1 MSLSKAIGVI
11 GVFNEFGNLFQLVT
25 SAVSYMRSKWNGS
38 QEKQQLKQEDLL
50 QLQSDLQRLTDTL
63 PAMYNLID
71 RAEWRIHVPSV
82 AQLLPKLKDA
92 VYDAEDLL
100 DEFRWYKLKLKIEGN
115 NDESQMSPLID
126 FFHSVTHGSFNKVT
140 DIQTRLSHISA
151 QLEKMGMHEA
161 TPRFDKL
168 VRPPTTSFRTEP
180 NILGRDKELKEV
192 MRLLGVPAPD
202 HGSSSR
208 CRSTSKRKRTASS
221 AADSTEPIR
230 IPSVPVLPIVGI
242 GGVGKTTLAQ
252 EITTLPSVKSHF
264 DNIIWICVSDDFDEE
279 RFTKV
284 LIKSLSRKEA
294 TADNLDDLQQVLA
307 EEAGKRRFLLIL
319 DDIWPAALND
329 GQCWR
334 KFCAPLTKVLKG
346 SMLLVTTRFAEVADI
361 VGTVESFVLEGLKE
375 DVFWD
380 FFKLC
385 VFGSEDSH
393 IDPQLEQ
400 IGKSILVKL
409 KGTPLAAKTIG
420 RLLQKSLTSAH
431 WNDILNNELWQIEQ
445 KETDILPA
453 LRLSYMYLPFR
464 LKRCFSFCAVY
475 PKDYNFKKDILAEIW
490 VAEGFVEPR
499 GSSPLQHIGE
509 QYFEDL
515 VNLSFFHKLRGK
527 YVIHDLMHD
536 MALLVSKDEC
546 FIVKNTSGIEKVPPS
561 VRHLSILSS
570 SGVKCSDLMSLCKHT
585 KLRTL
590 LCNKYFR
597 SEILSSLMDCWFD
610 ELGCLRVFFC
620 AFKLERLPE
629 RIDNLKHLRYLG
641 ISRKRHFIEVPSS
654 FWSLYNLQ
662 ILSARKCTFQRL
674 HIGASKLINLQK
686 FESRI
691 LEMKVDAKELGEQIG
706 FINNFPDIKDLV
718 IYNLSAISKDHAA
731 MVELR
736 KRKDLTSLTL
746 SWFSLRSPEHNEIE
760 VLPEHNEIEVIPL
773 HNVIEVLQALQPP
786 TNVKSVCIQGYP
798 GEYFPTWF
806 SGSDGLNAMPFSG
819 TFLSSVT
826 QLSIEGCQNLR
837 SCRLDVPA
845 VRKIEI
851 AHCRNVKSVRIEH
864 LEDSTFSLQELKVY
878 NCPNITYLL
887 APSIRKLE
895 VKNSGNLGDSVDC
908 NPLTILSSSLTE
920 LSIDGCQNL
929 SDCRLDVPAIRK
941 IEIAHCRNVKSVRIE
956 HLEDSTFSL
965 QELKVYNCP
974 NITYLLVP
982 SIRKL
987 ELKNYGSLGDSNGCS
1002 SLTILSSSLT
1012 ELSIDG
1018 CQNLSDCRLDVPAIR
1033 KIEIWHCRNVKSV
1046 RIEHLED
1053 STFSLQELM
1062 VFDCPNNTHHL
1073 LAPSIRK
1080 LELNNSGNL
1089 GDSIDCSSLTFLH
1102 LSCDHLTSMDLQKW
1116 SLPLLQELYISICPC
1131 LISIRD
1137 SEQVHTDVSLG
1148 WARRRSTGK
1157 FPFLTHLAIGWCP
1170 KLETLDGLLTH
1181 EYLPA
1186 IKDLTIMSC
1195 PRLNWQSGM
1204 MLPSSIQR
1212 LQLHDSGNIS
1222 RSCLVSH
1229 TSTSLQEPSG

>member
-11 GVFNEFGNLFQLVT
+11 SGINEFGNLFQLVT
-25 SAVSYMRSKWNGS
+25 SAVSYVRSKWNGS
-38 QEKQQLKQEDLL
+38 QETQQLKQEDLL

-100 DEFRWYKLKLKIEGN
+100 DEFRWYKLKLEIEGN

-161 TPRFDKL
+161 TPRFDKS

-192 MRLLGVPAPD
+192 MGLLGVPAPD

-307 EEAGKRRFLLIL
+307 KEAGKKRFLLIL

-361 VGTVESFVLEGLKE
+361 VGTMESYVLDGLE
-375 DVFWD
+375 DDVFWD

-400 IGKSILVKL
+400 IGKSILKKL

-420 RLLQKSLTSAH
+420 RLLRNSLTSDH
-431 WNDILNNELWQIEQ
+431 WSDILNNELWQIEQ

-453 LRLSYMYLPFR
+453 LRLSYMYLPFH

-475 PKDYNFKKDILAEIW
+475 PKDHNFKKDILAEIW
-490 VAEGFVEPR
+490 VAEGFVEPQ
-499 GSSPLQHIGE
+499 GSIPLQHIGE

-515 VNLSFFHKLRGK
+515 VNLSFFLKHRGK

-546 FIVKNTSGIEKVPPS
+546 FIVKNTSGIDNVPPS

-590 LCNKYFR
+590 LCDKHFR

-620 AFKLERLPE
+620 AFKLEQLPK
-629 RIDNLKHLRYLG
+629 RIGNQKHLRYLG
-641 ISRKRHFIEVPSS
+641 ISRNCHFNEVPSS

-662 ILSARKCTFQRL
+662 ILYAKNCTFQRL

-691 LEMKVDAKELGEQIG
+691 LEMEDDAVKLVEQIG
-706 FINNFPDIKDLV
+706 FIENFLGKKDLV
-718 IYNLSAISKDHAA
+718 IYNLGAISKDHAA
-731 MVELR
+731 KLELR

-746 SWFSLRSPEHNEIE
+746 RWFSFSSPEHNEIE

-786 TNVKSVCIQGYP
+786 TNVKSVRIQDYP

-819 TFLSSVT
+819 TILSSVT
-826 QLSIEGCQNLR
+826 ELSIEGCR
-837 SCRLDVPA
+837 
-845 VRKIEI
+845 
-851 AHCRNVKSVRIEH
+851 
-864 LEDSTFSLQELKVY
+864 
-878 NCPNITYLL
+878 
-887 APSIRKLE
+887 
-895 VKNSGNLGDSVDC
+895 
-908 NPLTILSSSLTE
+908 
-920 LSIDGCQNL
+920 NL

-974 NITYLLVP
+974 NIT
-982 SIRKL
+982 
-987 ELKNYGSLGDSNGCS
+987 
-1002 SLTILSSSLT
+1002 
-1012 ELSIDG
+1012 
-1018 CQNLSDCRLDVPAIR
+1018 
-1033 KIEIWHCRNVKSV
+1033 
-1046 RIEHLED
+1046 
-1053 STFSLQELM
+1053 
-1062 VFDCPNNTHHL
+1062 HHL

-1080 LELNNSGNL
+1080 LELKNSGNL
-1089 GDSIDCSSLTFLH
+1089 GDSIDCSSLTILH
-1102 LSCDHLTSMDLQKW
+1102 LSCDHLTSVDLQKW
-1116 SLPLLQELYISICPC
+1116 SLPLLQELKISDCPC

-1137 SEQVHTDVSLG
+1137 SEQVPTDLSLG

-1157 FPFLTHLAIGWCP
+1157 FPFLTHLTIGGCR

-1186 IKDLTIMSC
+1186 IKDLTIMFC

-1204 MLPSSIQR
+1204 ILPASIQR
-1212 LQLHDSGNIS
+1212 LQLFVSGNIS
-1222 RSCLVSH
+1222 PSCLVSH
-1229 TSTSLQEPSG
+1229 TSTSLQELSG

>member
-11 GVFNEFGNLFQLVT
+11 SGINEFGNLFQLVT

-100 DEFRWYKLKLKIEGN
+100 DEFRWYKLKLEIKGN

-126 FFHSVTHGSFNKVT
+126 FFHSVTHGSFNKAT
-140 DIQTRLSHISA
+140 DIQTRLGHISA

-161 TPRFDKL
+161 TPRFDKS

-252 EITTLPSVKSHF
+252 EITTLPSVNSHF

-307 EEAGKRRFLLIL
+307 EEAGKKRFLLIL

-361 VGTVESFVLEGLKE
+361 VGTMESYVLEGLKE

-420 RLLQKSLTSAH
+420 RLLRKSLTSAH

-453 LRLSYMYLPFR
+453 LRLSYMYLPFH

-490 VAEGFVEPR
+490 VAEGFVEPQ
-499 GSSPLQHIGE
+499 GSIPLQHIGE

-515 VNLSFFHKLRGK
+515 VNLSFFLKHRGK

-546 FIVKNTSGIEKVPPS
+546 FIVKNTSGIKEVPPN

-570 SGVKCSDLMSLCKHT
+570 SGVNCSDLMSLCKHT

-590 LCNKYFR
+590 LCNKYVW
-597 SEILSSLMDCWFD
+597 SEPLSLMVSWFH
-610 ELGCLRVFFC
+610 ELGCLRVFCC
-620 AFKLERLPE
+620 AFKLRQLPE
-629 RIDNLKHLRYLG
+629 RIGNLKHLRYLE
-641 ISRKRHFIEVPSS
+641 ISGKYHFNEVPSS

-662 ILSARKCTFQRL
+662 ILYARKCTFQRL
-674 HIGASKLINLQK
+674 PDIGASKLINLQK

-691 LEMKVDAKELGEQIG
+691 LQMEVDAVKLGEQIG
-706 FINNFPDIKDLV
+706 FINNFPDIKYLV
-718 IYNLSAISKDHAA
+718 LYNLGAISKDHAA
-731 MVELR
+731 KLELR
-736 KRKDLTSLTL
+736 KRKDLTGLTL
-746 SWFSLRSPEHNEIE
+746 SWFSFISRKFNEIE
-760 VLPEHNEIEVIPL
+760 VLAEHNEIEVIPF

-786 TNVKSVCIQGYP
+786 TNVKSVRIQGYP

-819 TFLSSVT
+819 TILSSVT
-826 QLSIEGCQNLR
+826 ELSIE
-837 SCRLDVPA
+837 
-845 VRKIEI
+845 
-851 AHCRNVKSVRIEH
+851 
-864 LEDSTFSLQELKVY
+864 
-878 NCPNITYLL
+878 
-887 APSIRKLE
+887 
-895 VKNSGNLGDSVDC
+895 
-908 NPLTILSSSLTE
+908 
-920 LSIDGCQNL
+920 GCQNL

-956 HLEDSTFSL
+956 HMEDSTFSLQELKVYNCPNITYLLAPSIRKLELKNYGSLGDSNDCSSLTILSSSLTELSIEGCQNLSDCRLDVPAIRKIEIAHCRNVKSVRMELLEDSTFSL

-974 NITYLLVP
+974 NITYLL
-982 SIRKL
+982 
-987 ELKNYGSLGDSNGCS
+987 
-1002 SLTILSSSLT
+1002 
-1012 ELSIDG
+1012 
-1018 CQNLSDCRLDVPAIR
+1018 
-1033 KIEIWHCRNVKSV
+1033 
-1046 RIEHLED
+1046 
-1053 STFSLQELM
+1053 
-1062 VFDCPNNTHHL
+1062 
-1073 LAPSIRK
+1073 APSIRK
-1080 LELNNSGNL
+1080 LELENSGNL
-1089 GDSIDCSSLTFLH
+1089 DSIDCSSLTILH

-1116 SLPLLQELYISICPC
+1116 SLPLLQELKISGCPC

-1137 SEQVHTDVSLG
+1137 SEQVPTDLSLG

-1157 FPFLTHLAIGWCP
+1157 FPFLTHLTIDFCQ
-1170 KLETLDGLLTH
+1170 KLESLDGFLTH

-1186 IKDLTIMSC
+1186 IKDLTIWYC

-1212 LQLHDSGNIS
+1212 LQLINSGNIS
-1222 RSCLVSH
+1222 CSCLVSH
-1229 TSTSLQEPSG
+1229 TSTSLQELSG

>member
-1 MSLSKAIGVI
+1 MSLSKAIGVLSGI
-11 GVFNEFGNLFQLVT
+11 NEFGNLFQLVT
-25 SAVSYMRSKWNGS
+25 SVVSYVRSKWNGS
-38 QEKQQLKQEDLL
+38 QETQQLKQEDLL

-100 DEFRWYKLKLKIEGN
+100 DEFRWYKLKLEIEGN
-115 NDESQMSPLID
+115 NGVSQMSPFID

-161 TPRFDKL
+161 TPRFDKS
-168 VRPPTTSFRTEP
+168 VRPPTTSFCTEP
-180 NILGRDKELKEV
+180 NILGRDKELKEA

-230 IPSVPVLPIVGI
+230 ISSVPVLPIVGI

-307 EEAGKRRFLLIL
+307 EEAGK
-319 DDIWPAALND
+319 
-329 GQCWR
+329 
-334 KFCAPLTKVLKG
+334 K
-346 SMLLVTTRFAEVADI
+346 EVADI
-361 VGTVESFVLEGLKE
+361 VGTMESFVLEGLKE

-400 IGKSILVKL
+400 I
-409 KGTPLAAKTIG
+409 
-420 RLLQKSLTSAH
+420 
-431 WNDILNNELWQIEQ
+431 
-445 KETDILPA
+445 
-453 LRLSYMYLPFR
+453 
-464 LKRCFSFCAVY
+464 
-475 PKDYNFKKDILAEIW
+475 DYNFKKAILAEIW
-490 VAEGFVEPR
+490 VAEGFVEPQ
-499 GSSPLQHIGE
+499 GSIPLQHIGE

-620 AFKLERLPE
+620 AFKLEQLPE
-629 RIDNLKHLRYLG
+629 RIGNLKHLRYLG
-641 ISRKRHFIEVPSS
+641 ISGNCHFNEVPSS

-662 ILSARKCTFQRL
+662 ILYARKCTFQRL

-691 LEMKVDAKELGEQIG
+691 LEMKVDAVKLVEQIG
-706 FINNFPDIKDLV
+706 FIDNFPGKKDLV
-718 IYNLSAISKDHAA
+718 IYNLGVISKDHAA
-731 MVELR
+731 KVELR
-736 KRKDLTSLTL
+736 KRKDLNSLTL
-746 SWFSLRSPEHNEIE
+746 SWFLFRSPEHNEIE
-760 VLPEHNEIEVIPL
+760 VLE
-773 HNVIEVLQALQPP
+773 ALRPP
-786 TNVKSVCIQGYP
+786 TSVKSVHIEGYP
-798 GEYFPTWF
+798 GEYLPSWFPG
-806 SGSDGLNAMPFSG
+806 SGSDGLDAMPV
-819 TFLSSVT
+819 SS
-826 QLSIEGCQNLR
+826 
-837 SCRLDVPA
+837 
-845 VRKIEI
+845 
-851 AHCRNVKSVRIEH
+851 
-864 LEDSTFSLQELKVY
+864 
-878 NCPNITYLL
+878 
-887 APSIRKLE
+887 
-895 VKNSGNLGDSVDC
+895 
-908 NPLTILSSSLTE
+908 TILSSLTE
-920 LSIDGCQNL
+920 LRIEGCQNL
-929 SDCRLDVPAIRK
+929 SDCRFEQFLQPATYVPAIRK

-956 HLEDSTFSL
+956 QFLQPTPLE
-965 QELKVYNCP
+965 ELKVYNCP
-974 NITYLLVP
+974 SIT
-982 SIRKL
+982 
-987 ELKNYGSLGDSNGCS
+987 
-1002 SLTILSSSLT
+1002 
-1012 ELSIDG
+1012 
-1018 CQNLSDCRLDVPAIR
+1018 
-1033 KIEIWHCRNVKSV
+1033 
-1046 RIEHLED
+1046 
-1053 STFSLQELM
+1053 
-1062 VFDCPNNTHHL
+1062 HL
-1073 LAPSIRK
+1073 LARK
-1080 LELNNSGNL
+1080 LKLKYSGNL
-1089 GDSIDCSSLTFLH
+1089 GDSIDCSSLT
-1102 LSCDHLTSMDLQKW
+1102 
-1116 SLPLLQELYISICPC
+1116 SI
-1131 LISIRD
+1131 
-1137 SEQVHTDVSLG
+1137 V
-1148 WARRRSTGK
+1148 
-1157 FPFLTHLAIGWCP
+1157 
-1170 KLETLDGLLTH
+1170 
-1181 EYLPA
+1181 
-1186 IKDLTIMSC
+1186 
-1195 PRLNWQSGM
+1195 
-1204 MLPSSIQR
+1204 
-1212 LQLHDSGNIS
+1212 
-1222 RSCLVSH
+1222 
-1229 TSTSLQEPSG
+1229 